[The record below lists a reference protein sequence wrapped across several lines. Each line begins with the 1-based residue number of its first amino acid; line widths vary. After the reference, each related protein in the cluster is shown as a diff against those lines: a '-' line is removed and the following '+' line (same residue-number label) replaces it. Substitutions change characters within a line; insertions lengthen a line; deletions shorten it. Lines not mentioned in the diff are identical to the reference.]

1 MRIDEV
7 RQLYAFNRWA
17 TARILEAVAALSD
30 EQVRRDMGNSFPS
43 IRDTLVHIMS
53 AEWVWLSRWQG
64 TSPTAMPDGWGQL
77 GLDELVRVWGRLDE
91 ELETFVAQ
99 LVEADLDRS
108 VTYRNLAGD
117 PFVSPLAEMLRHVV
131 NHSSYHRGQ
140 VTTMLRQL
148 GAAAPS
154 TDLILYCRL
163 EAERDLPLAEP

>member
-17 TARILEAVAALSD
+17 TQRILEAVAALSD
-30 EQVRRDMGNSFPS
+30 EQFRRDMGSSFPS

-64 TSPTAMPDGWGQL
+64 TSPSAMPDGWAQL
-77 GLDELVRVWGRLDE
+77 GLDDLVPVWAHLDDA
-91 ELETFVAQ
+91 LQAFVAQ
-99 LVEADLDRS
+99 LADTDLDRS
-108 VTYRNLAGD
+108 VSYRNLAGD
-117 PFVSPLAEMLRHVV
+117 PFVSPLSQMLRHVV

-154 TDLILYCRL
+154 IDLILYYRL
-163 EAERDLPLAEP
+163 EAERDLPLAEA